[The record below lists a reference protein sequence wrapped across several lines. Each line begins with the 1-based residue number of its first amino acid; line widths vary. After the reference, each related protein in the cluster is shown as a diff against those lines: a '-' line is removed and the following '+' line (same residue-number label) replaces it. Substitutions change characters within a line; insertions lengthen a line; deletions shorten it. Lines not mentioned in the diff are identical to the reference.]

1 MRLEISKKKIS
12 NTTLVSMTDVMF
24 LLLIFMVL
32 ASNFTAQTGLPLK
45 LPASVS
51 QERQAHQ
58 VLQIQ
63 YLPNKT
69 IVFQGIE
76 YSLENLGPALQK
88 EFRSKDQVV
97 RLSADRATPLQDV
110 ITIMDVIRGAG
121 FERIFVGTEPIKE

>member
-12 NTTLVSMTDVMF
+12 STTLVSMTDMMF

-51 QERQAHQ
+51 QERQVHQ

-69 IVFQGIE
+69 ILFQGTE

-97 RLSADRATPLQDV
+97 RLSADRSTPLQDV
-110 ITIMDVIRGAG
+110 ITIMDIIRGVG